1 MCHWLS
7 RLLLNISAPVFEI
20 NIIVTNLISLQF
32 LFYVSRYR
40 WHHKQ
45 GKLTHLDC
53 RSICQMTMTYRCWK
67 HPYFVDTAPALPCV
81 WMWLCKVAHATQ
93 EAQNDIITWAGE
105 GAGLFQ
111 SDLFVSVDSQ
121 LQATAQLLVHLAT
134 FAIVGA
140 VRHEAG
146 EVPVAHAVS
155 THHTLTGQ
163 GHHRRRMMSYPSER
177 GELHEPTA
185 IWWQLNTGNL

>member
-1 MCHWLS
+1 MFV
-7 RLLLNISAPVFEI
+7 LLQISSLYTSFFMYLDTDC
-20 NIIVTNLISLQF
+20 IISKGD
-32 LFYVSRYR
+32 
-40 WHHKQ
+40 WHI
-45 GKLTHLDC
+45 DC
-53 RSICQMTMTYRCWK
+53 RSICLMTMTHRCWM

-81 WMWLCKVAHATQ
+81 WMWLCKVGHATQ
-93 EAQNDIITWAGE
+93 EAQNDHIWSSMITWAGE
-105 GAGLFQ
+105 GTGLFQ

-121 LQATAQLLVHLAT
+121 LQAAAQLLVHLAT

-140 VRHEAG
+140 VRDEAG
-146 EVPVAHAVS
+146 EVSVAHAVS

-177 GELHEPTA
+177 RELHEPTA